1 MRNLCLTILC
11 LLLSGPSWAKDWLGD
26 KVIPSELEPVE
37 RQILQAELVLQGSYL
52 GPVDGVWNEEAA
64 VALADY
70 ARGLGHKTPLLGD
83 LVPLVQAFQAEWTEN
98 GWQVLYFEDT
108 NTSFALPAG
117 LLTQSD
123 DQEVFAWEGS
133 DGGISVSF
141 DLETAE
147 EAMTQHRLIYARRG
161 VDADRYQLLEPALM
175 LTSVSLKDRSHAYLR
190 SDQVDGGFASLV
202 LIANDAQYQRLALIG
217 LSLVQGQMSDLVV
230 PEQGLLAA
238 VLASADGSTVA
249 KPAPQEEPRT
259 RRDLSPKDAQ
269 STGSGFYV
277 NAGNIVTAAHVV
289 HGCKAMSLSDGSPV
303 GVVLADDDLDLAVLS
318 SGKVSD
324 VWLNLLAEVRPRL
337 GETVYA
343 LGYPYLGLLNQGL
356 AVTGGNVSAMGGIDP
371 SEVRIMVSAP
381 VQPGNSGGPLV
392 NSHGD
397 VVGVVVSRIDDMSI
411 FDETGTLPQ
420 NMNFAVPPAALVEF
434 LQRATVTPTPVT
446 VEDIDISRGLP
457 DEMRDSVVPLFC
469 Y

>member
-70 ARGLGHKTPLLGD
+70 ARGLGHKSPLLGD

-175 LTSVSLKDRSHAYLR
+175 LTSVSLKDRSHAYRR

-318 SGKVSD
+318 SGKESS